1 MNIVDVKK
9 LTVKYNGRVVGYLA
23 EVDGKIAFQY
33 DREWQENGFSI
44 SPFSLPVSNK
54 VFVCDKPTFGGLFG
68 VFYDS
73 LPDGWGELLFRRL
86 LARQGLNADR
96 ISPLS
101 RLSLVNEFGLG
112 GLRYEPNYAEMTETE
127 HFDLDELSQEAET
140 IWKDRDGGVNLDEI
154 YKLGGS
160 SGGARPKVHLNIM
173 GDHWIVKFPCSY
185 DVPNIGKHEFEAN
198 KLARKAGICTNDFKL
213 FPSKKY
219 KGFFG
224 AKRFDYCDGGRVH
237 MISLSSVLETS
248 HRIPNLDY
256 THLLQVIEKI
266 CIDKEDLY
274 EAFRRMCFNVFFGN
288 KDDHGK
294 NFAFLYDERLG
305 GYKLS
310 PAYDITK
317 TPDKAEHEMSVNG
330 SGNPSEKDILAVAEN
345 CNLNMER
352 SRAIIGEVK
361 NVVRG

>member
-1 MNIVDVKK
+1 MKVVDVKK

-33 DREWQENGFSI
+33 DLEWQENGFSI
-44 SPFSLPVSNK
+44 SPFSLPISNK
-54 VFVCDKPTFGGLFG
+54 VFVCNKPTFGGLFG

-73 LPDGWGELLFRRL
+73 LPDGWGEL
-86 LARQGLNADR
+86 
-96 ISPLS
+96 
-101 RLSLVNEFGLG
+101 GLG
-112 GLRYEPNYAEMTETE
+112 ALRYEPDYAEMMVSE
-127 HFDLDELSQEAET
+127 HFDLDELSREAEA
-140 IWKDRDGGVNLDEI
+140 IWKDRDEGVDLDEI

-160 SGGARPKVHLNIM
+160 SGGARPKVHLNIK
-173 GDHWIVKFPCSY
+173 GEHWIFKFPCSY
-185 DVPNIGKHEFEAN
+185 DVPNIGKQEFDAN

-266 CIDKEDLY
+266 CIDKNDLY

-294 NFAFLYDERLG
+294 NFAFLYDESLG

-330 SGNPSEKDILAVAEN
+330 NGNPTEKDILAVAEN
-345 CNLNMER
+345 CKLNMER
-352 SRAIIGEVK
+352 CRTIMSEVK
-361 NVVRG
+361 GVVRR